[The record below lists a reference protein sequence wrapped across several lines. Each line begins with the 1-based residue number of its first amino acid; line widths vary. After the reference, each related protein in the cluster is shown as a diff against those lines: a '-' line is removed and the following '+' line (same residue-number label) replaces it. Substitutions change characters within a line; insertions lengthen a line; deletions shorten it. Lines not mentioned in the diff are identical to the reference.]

1 MQRFYHIE
9 LSDIQKE
16 KLTIAELAFV
26 KLFNTCRWAYTK
38 QRHPIDIFR
47 NFKNP
52 KNHNLL
58 QVMETIQKYFQGLM
72 KSGKQRNIWRELDW
86 ESSFQAWILRMS
98 PVIDMKELAEPIHVT
113 EEHKPRT
120 TQQFKLPKED
130 EIDKRMNVYE
140 QMEFVLSDTELKKF
154 KTIFDYLIKDFR
166 PQSINT
172 FGNLY
177 FNYHYESAD
186 YMKELLLL
194 RIDTV
199 TKRLENIELDTFL
212 AWCLNNDNQC
222 SWLLVWTFCNYF
234 EGVDK
239 AEKNL
244 TKTSFD
250 EFFKL
255 GKYKPEPENKI
266 IKNDY
271 MHLSYD
277 SNKVYSLR
285 DIRRMVSDDG

>member
-1 MQRFYHIE
+1 MQRFYHIK
-9 LSDIQKE
+9 LSDSQK
-16 KLTIAELAFV
+16 KGLTDSELAFV
-26 KLFNTCRWAYTK
+26 KLFNTCRWAYTN
-38 QRHPIDIFR
+38 QRHPLEIFR

-52 KNHNLL
+52 KNHNLI

-98 PVIDMKELAEPIHVT
+98 PVIDEKELDKPIHVT
-113 EEHKPRT
+113 EENQPRT
-120 TQQFKLPKED
+120 TQEYRLPKED
-130 EIDKRMNVYE
+130 EIFELIEKYQ
-140 QMEFVLSDTELKKF
+140 QMEFVLSDEELTKF
-154 KTIFDYLIKDFR
+154 QTIFDYLIKDFR

-172 FGNLY
+172 YGNLY
-177 FNYHYESAD
+177 FNYHYESAE

-199 TKRLENIELDTFL
+199 TKRLEKNELDTFL
-212 AWCLNNDNQC
+212 AWCLNNDNKC
-222 SWLLVWTFCNYF
+222 SYILVFTFCNYF
-234 EGVDK
+234 VGVEK
-239 AEKNL
+239 AVKDL

-250 EFFKL
+250 EFFQV
-255 GKYKPEPENKI
+255 GKYKPQPENEN

-271 MHLSYD
+271 ININYD

-285 DIRRMVSDDG
+285 DIRRMVADDG